1 MAMDFGFGDRLF
13 VSVMLTFGLGFLW
26 LGWLERYVTI
36 FVVPLIGFAVALILI
51 VPWYRK
57 FRMEKRREREELER
71 MGRETWERRMN
82 E

>member
-1 MAMDFGFGDRLF
+1 MAMDFGVGDRLF
-13 VSVMLTFGLGFLW
+13 VSVKLTVGLGFLW

-71 MGRETWERRMN
+71 MGRETWERRMK